1 MNEKNSFV
9 YFKKISE
16 QTYFDC
22 FKKKFVS
29 EEPNSILQDLSIPE
43 IISLRQYTG
52 KNRVNI
58 IITLTTTCDLKC
70 SYCFE
75 NGIIRESST
84 TSSLEKIVNAIDIFI
99 FENSIAEADI
109 TLFGGEPML
118 EFNKLVKLCND
129 LNNISEKNNC
139 QFSYLLS
146 TNGIINEK
154 VHDQSKNAYISI
166 MKNLKML
173 SSIFEQLSIK
183 YNFDQ
188 VNKDYYTFFLED
200 LENAV
205 GINKD
210 KIIIALESIQD
221 TPCNDYE
228 YYFDNTDK
236 LLSKTYIDLIKSS
249 IKKGFRYNTKFFNT
263 PCMHLSKNSFMLDTN
278 GKIYSCISSFG
289 INDFLVSSS
298 TEDIVSSLDSF
309 VEKNNNFSILEKH
322 CEDCCYFPL
331 CFGGCAYEN
340 YNKYGTIRDKV
351 NCRKHAYDT
360 FISEFYE
367 EIFIKE
373 GIEYI
378 E

>member
-129 LNNISEKNNC
+129 LNNISEK
-139 QFSYLLS
+139 
-146 TNGIINEK
+146 K
-154 VHDQSKNAYISI
+154 
-166 MKNLKML
+166 
-173 SSIFEQLSIK
+173 
-183 YNFDQ
+183 
-188 VNKDYYTFFLED
+188 
-200 LENAV
+200 
-205 GINKD
+205 
-210 KIIIALESIQD
+210 
-221 TPCNDYE
+221 
-228 YYFDNTDK
+228 
-236 LLSKTYIDLIKSS
+236 
-249 IKKGFRYNTKFFNT
+249 
-263 PCMHLSKNSFMLDTN
+263 
-278 GKIYSCISSFG
+278 
-289 INDFLVSSS
+289 
-298 TEDIVSSLDSF
+298 
-309 VEKNNNFSILEKH
+309 
-322 CEDCCYFPL
+322 
-331 CFGGCAYEN
+331 
-340 YNKYGTIRDKV
+340 
-351 NCRKHAYDT
+351 
-360 FISEFYE
+360 
-367 EIFIKE
+367 
-373 GIEYI
+373 
-378 E
+378 

>member
-146 TNGIINEK
+146 TNGIIGTEDQFTLLHELGVSCLQITFDGNEYINNKRRIINEK

-236 LLSKTYIDLIKSS
+236 LLSKTYIDLIKRS
-249 IKKGFRYNTKFFNT
+249 KKR
-263 PCMHLSKNSFMLDTN
+263 
-278 GKIYSCISSFG
+278 
-289 INDFLVSSS
+289 VS
-298 TEDIVSSLDSF
+298 L
-309 VEKNNNFSILEKH
+309 
-322 CEDCCYFPL
+322 
-331 CFGGCAYEN
+331 
-340 YNKYGTIRDKV
+340 
-351 NCRKHAYDT
+351 
-360 FISEFYE
+360 
-367 EIFIKE
+367 
-373 GIEYI
+373 
-378 E
+378 